1 MQAPQPIPVS
11 PAVAIAAFERDL
23 LLVRQGRTLAEAGWR
38 KPDPL
43 TLLVPL
49 VATPVGGGQDAF
61 LLRLNFAYYPDFPPS
76 ALFVNPDTLAYDPKN
91 DAKHLPKIEGSPEI
105 QVHVDYSNGQ
115 GQLICCSNTLEFYK
129 VRHGVEKQHL
139 WDGKTMNF
147 AATLNAI
154 RRGLG
159 PAFYKGRMG

>member
-1 MQAPQPIPVS
+1 MEAPQPIPVS
-11 PAVAIAAFERDL
+11 PAIAIAAFERDL
-23 LLVRQGRTLAEAGWR
+23 LLVLQGRTLAEAGWR
-38 KPDPL
+38 KLDPL

-49 VATPVGGGQDAF
+49 SASRAEGGQDAF

-76 ALFVNPDTLAYDPKN
+76 ALFVSPETLSYEPAR

-105 QVHVDYSNGQ
+105 HTHADYNGQ

-159 PAFYKGRMG
+159 SAFYKGRMG